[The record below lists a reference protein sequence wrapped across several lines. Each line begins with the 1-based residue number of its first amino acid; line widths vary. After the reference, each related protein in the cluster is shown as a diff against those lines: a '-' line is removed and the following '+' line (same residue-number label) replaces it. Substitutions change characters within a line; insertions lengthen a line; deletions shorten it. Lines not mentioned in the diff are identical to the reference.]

1 MDISTNNTNPEKVSL
16 LQTDLRRTI
25 ITESVLFM
33 IIGVTSFISLAFL
46 PRDVIAY
53 LIGAI
58 LYGSIQIITG
68 SVGLYGSYKVFIRL
82 ILGYL
87 VLLVAIALF
96 NLGAIVVCFIF
107 LIQHIV
113 DGVPSCSQTCGLTR
127 FVFVVVILYFILQ
140 AIVAAVL
147 FIFSIISFKH
157 TMIFY
162 KKEKRFAS

>member
-1 MDISTNNTNPEKVSL
+1 MDLNASASPEKVSL

-46 PRDVIAY
+46 PREVLAY
-53 LIGAI
+53 LIGAVM
-58 LYGSIQIITG
+58 YGAIQIITG
-68 SVGLYGSYKVFIRL
+68 SVGLYGSYKVFIRCVL
-82 ILGYL
+82 AYL

-96 NLGAIVVCFIF
+96 NLGAIVVCAIF
-107 LIQHIV
+107 LIQHLV
-113 DGVPSCSQTCGLTR
+113 NGVPSCTQTCDLTR

-157 TMIFY
+157 TLIFY